1 MEEDPNLFQDNNAKN
16 KKIKQKQNKK
26 QNQKIKKKKIT
37 PLKPYNVISIKTRKL
52 LTNISFNGVTEE
64 DFFNSFKLFFHPW
77 RFFFDIDIQLTKN
90 LNPFSIECKVQD
102 KKAKEWSICYG
113 ANAVLLNSTSIS
125 AKTKILS
132 ISTRKVLSLQN
143 IARFCRNLLRNMQ
156 RITSLC

>member
-37 PLKPYNVISIKTRKL
+37 PLKPYNVISIKTRNL

-64 DFFNSFKLFFHPW
+64 DFFNFFKLFFHPW

-90 LNPFSIECKVQD
+90 LNPFSIERKVQD
-102 KKAKEWSICYG
+102 KKSQGMVYMLWNECSPSQFYKHICKNKNFIYF
-113 ANAVLLNSTSIS
+113 NKKSVIS
-125 AKTKILS
+125 PKYS
-132 ISTRKVLSLQN
+132 KVL
-143 IARFCRNLLRNMQ
+143 
-156 RITSLC
+156 

>member
-37 PLKPYNVISIKTRKL
+37 PLKPYNVISIKTRNL

-64 DFFNSFKLFFHPW
+64 DLFNFFKLFFHPW

-102 KKAKEWSICYG
+102 KKARNGLYAMERMQSFSILQAYLQKQKFYLFQQEKCY
-113 ANAVLLNSTSIS
+113 LS
-125 AKTKILS
+125 KI
-132 ISTRKVLSLQN
+132 
-143 IARFCRNLLRNMQ
+143 
-156 RITSLC
+156 